1 MKNRSHLKNV
11 FWLNVF
17 VGASFKILKILES
30 ACGLRPTKNIKS
42 DGESGFAW
50 KLGPAAT
57 LNQNTIFEKASKLLR
72 TAAVVL
78 ILLMTASVSAEQNE
92 VFIIK
97 VADAISPGTAEFIKT
112 GIRTAEERAATA
124 VIIEL
129 DTPGGLAESMRLIV
143 QNILA
148 SKVPI
153 AVFVSPS
160 GARAASAGVM
170 ITMAADVAA
179 MAPGT
184 NIGAAHPVGAGGK
197 DIDGKMS
204 EKVIN
209 DMVAQAKSVAEKR
222 GRNAQWVEAAIRES
236 VSVTETEA
244 LEKNVIDLVAQDI
257 DDLINQLNGRELE
270 GKGVL
275 DLGDVKKVFHE
286 ETLRT
291 KILKTISNPNIAYIL
306 MMIGLAGLY
315 FELSHPGA
323 IFPGV
328 IGGIALILA
337 FFALQ
342 TLPINYAGVLLIVL
356 AIIFFI
362 MEMKITSYGLLSVAG
377 VVSLLLGSLMLFEGS
392 TSDMKVSLQVLLP
405 TVILISGFFVAVAS
419 LVFRAQISRPT
430 TGSKGLV
437 GEIGVV
443 KKALRPDGKVF
454 VHGEL
459 WNARAKEP
467 LDENVKVRV
476 VKVVNLVLEV
486 ESLDEGATA

>member
-1 MKNRSHLKNV
+1 MKINFFR
-11 FWLNVF
+11 
-17 VGASFKILKILES
+17 I
-30 ACGLRPTKNIKS
+30 
-42 DGESGFAW
+42 
-50 KLGPAAT
+50 AAIT
-57 LNQNTIFEKASKLLR
+57 
-72 TAAVVL
+72 L
-78 ILLMTASVSAEQNE
+78 ILLIATNVLAEQSE
-92 VFIIK
+92 VYIIK

-112 GIRTAEERAATA
+112 GIKKAEENEAA
-124 VIIEL
+124 VIIIER

-143 QNILA
+143 QNILG
-148 SKVPI
+148 SKVQ
-153 AVFVSPS
+153 VVVYVSPS

-184 NIGAAHPVGAGGK
+184 NIGAAHPVGMGGK

-209 DMVAQAKSVAEKR
+209 DMVAQAKSVAEQR

-244 LEKNVIDLVAQDI
+244 LKENIIDLIAQDT
-257 DDLINQLNGRELE
+257 DDLIKQLNGREL
-270 GKGVL
+270 KDRGVL
-275 DLGDVKKVFHE
+275 NLANAKKVVIE

-337 FFALQ
+337 FFAMQ
-342 TLPINYAGVLLIVL
+342 TLPVNYAGVLLIIL

-377 VVSLLLGSLMLFEGS
+377 IVSLLLGSLMLFEGD
-392 TSDMKVSLQVLLP
+392 TPDMKLSLRVLLP

-419 LVFRAQISRPT
+419 LVFRAQISKPA
-430 TGSKGLV
+430 TGSMGLV

-443 KKALRPDGKVF
+443 KKALTPAGKVF

-459 WNARAKEP
+459 WNARAQEP

-476 VKVVNLVLEV
+476 VKVVNLILEV
-486 ESLDEGATA
+486 ESVDEGLIA

>member
-1 MKNRSHLKNV
+1 MKTKLWHLV
-11 FWLNVF
+11 VIVLMLLGLLAA
-17 VGASFKILKILES
+17 GASAQQS
-30 ACGLRPTKNIKS
+30 
-42 DGESGFAW
+42 
-50 KLGPAAT
+50 
-57 LNQNTIFEKASKLLR
+57 
-72 TAAVVL
+72 
-78 ILLMTASVSAEQNE
+78 E
-92 VFIIK
+92 VYIIK
-97 VADAISPGTAEFIKT
+97 VADAISPGTTEFIKS
-112 GIRTAEERAATA
+112 GIKTAEERGAAA

-143 QNILA
+143 QRIL
-148 SKVPI
+148 SSRVPVV
-153 AVFVSPS
+153 VFVSPS

-197 DIDGKMS
+197 EIDGKMS
-204 EKVIN
+204 EKVVN
-209 DMVAQAKSVAEKR
+209 DMVAQAKSVAEKQ
-222 GRNAQWVEAAIRES
+222 GRNADWVKDAIRES
-236 VSVTETEA
+236 VSITETEA
-244 LEKNVIDLVAQDI
+244 LEQNVIDLIAEDI
-257 DDLINQLNGRELE
+257 DDLIGQLNGRQLKD
-270 GKGVL
+270 KGVL
-275 DLGDVKKVFHE
+275 NLADAKKVVLE

-328 IGGIALILA
+328 IGGIALVLA
-337 FFALQ
+337 FFAMQ
-342 TLPINYAGVLLIVL
+342 TLPVNYAGILLIVL

-377 VVSLLLGSLMLFEGS
+377 IVSLLLGSLMLFEGS
-392 TSDMKVSLQVLLP
+392 TPDLKVSLRVLLP

-419 LVFRAQISRPT
+419 LVFRAQLSKPT
-430 TGSKGLV
+430 TGSMGLV

-443 KKALRPDGKVF
+443 KKALTPEGKVF

-467 LDENVKVRV
+467 LDEDAKVRV
-476 VKVVNLVLEV
+476 VKVVNLILEV
-486 ESLDEGATA
+486 EPVDEGAIA

>member
-1 MKNRSHLKNV
+1 MK
-11 FWLNVF
+11 
-17 VGASFKILKILES
+17 
-30 ACGLRPTKNIKS
+30 T
-42 DGESGFAW
+42 
-50 KLGPAAT
+50 
-57 LNQNTIFEKASKLLR
+57 KLLGI
-72 TAAVVL
+72 AAIVL
-78 ILLMTASVSAEQNE
+78 FLLIAAKVLAAQSE
-92 VFIIK
+92 VYIIK
-97 VADAISPGTAEFIKT
+97 VADAISPGTADYIKT
-112 GIRTAEERAATA
+112 GIKTAEEKAAT
-124 VIIEL
+124 VIIIEL

-143 QNILA
+143 QNILG
-148 SKVPI
+148 SKVPVV
-153 AVFVSPS
+153 VFVSPS

-197 DIDGKMS
+197 DIDGTMS
-204 EKVIN
+204 EKIIN
-209 DMVAQAKSVAEKR
+209 DMVAQAQSVAEKR

-244 LEKNVIDLVAQDI
+244 LKENIIDLIAQDT
-257 DDLINQLNGRELE
+257 DDLIKQLNGRQLKD
-270 GKGVL
+270 KGVL
-275 DLGDVKKVFHE
+275 NLANPKKVVLE

-337 FFALQ
+337 FFAMH
-342 TLPINYAGVLLIVL
+342 TLPVNYAGILLIVL

-377 VVSLLLGSLMLFEGS
+377 IVSLLLGSLMLFEAP
-392 TSDMKVSLQVLLP
+392 TPDMKLSLRVVLP

-419 LVFRAQISRPT
+419 LVFRAQISKPT
-430 TGSKGLV
+430 TGSMGLV

-443 KKALRPDGKVF
+443 KKALTPEGKVF

-459 WNARAKEP
+459 WNARAKQN
-467 LDENVKVRV
+467 LDQNVKVRV
-476 VKVVNLVLEV
+476 VKVVNLILEV
-486 ESLDEGATA
+486 ESVDEGVVA